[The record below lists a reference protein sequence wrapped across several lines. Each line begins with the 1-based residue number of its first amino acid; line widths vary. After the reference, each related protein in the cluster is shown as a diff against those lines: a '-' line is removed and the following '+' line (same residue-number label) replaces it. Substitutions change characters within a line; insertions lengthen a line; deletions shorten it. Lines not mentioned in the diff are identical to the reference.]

1 MSNVCVNLTFEE
13 AKFLYHNLFALEDTY
28 VYEENR
34 ELILNIAKKIYNTMY
49 GDKYETV
56 RS

>member
-1 MSNVCVNLTFEE
+1 MSDVNVNLTFEE
-13 AKFLYHNLFALEDTY
+13 AKFLYHNLFELEGTH

-34 ELILNIAKKIYNTMY
+34 ELILDIAKKIYKTMY
-49 GDKYETV
+49 GDKDETV